1 MLSNRVGNIDIT
13 ESVLRLRVSI
23 FVPFLPL
30 YHSTS
35 IGSYTEI
42 QEMGMAS

>member
-1 MLSNRVGNIDIT
+1 MLSNRVGNNDII
-13 ESVLRLRVSI
+13 ESVLRLRASI
-23 FVPFLPL
+23 FVPFVPL

-35 IGSYTEI
+35 PGSHTES